1 MLRVIASSVIAFLVA
16 ATAAHA
22 QQKPDHYHFGA
33 RDEAVEMIVIVGINV
48 KNMERSRAYYRDIIG
63 LKIIAANPRPERT
76 KLSFTGTQD
85 EPVLMLIP
93 MENVH
98 GNTLGRVSFKVRNLE
113 AIVKKHRA
121 AGYGV
126 ITEPKRGATLINTH
140 LADPDGNDVEL
151 IQEYGIKP

>member
-1 MLRVIASSVIAFLVA
+1 
-16 ATAAHA
+16 
-22 QQKPDHYHFGA
+22 
-33 RDEAVEMIVIVGINV
+33 
-48 KNMERSRAYYRDIIG
+48 
-63 LKIIAANPRPERT
+63 
-76 KLSFTGTQD
+76 
-85 EPVLMLIP
+85 
-93 MENVH
+93 
-98 GNTLGRVSFKVRNLE
+98 LGRVSFKVRNLE